1 LNGGRFLNKKKL
13 YNVSVIGATVCFFSK
28 EKRIAFLD
36 ERSVMYW
43 IDLEADRTFSKMNF
57 VEGQLVWL
65 YLLKDISR
73 VISVVYNNS
82 EKVEELPQMEPVA
95 L

>member
-1 LNGGRFLNKKKL
+1 
-13 YNVSVIGATVCFFSK
+13 
-28 EKRIAFLD
+28 
-36 ERSVMYW
+36 MYW
-43 IDLEADRTFSKMNF
+43 MDLEADRTFSKMNF

-65 YLLKDISR
+65 YLLKDIGR

-82 EKVEELPQMEPVA
+82 EKVEELPSMEPVA